1 MQVKLYFIIILTIFS
16 LRSFAYECRSKELKL
31 VKIESKKQVFQQLRS
46 FDRQALVEGLLFDL
60 TSVENSSN
68 NSAKKIELVLSY
80 LEESEVNINQRSFF
94 KLLATTS
101 EIETGK
107 PKKLKLDEIC
117 EIMTKV
123 NELGE
128 K

>member
-1 MQVKLYFIIILTIFS
+1 MIMTVFS

-31 VKIESKKQVFQQLRS
+31 VKIDNKKQAFKKLRS
-46 FDRQALVEGLLFDL
+46 LDRQIVVEGLLFDL
-60 TSVENSSN
+60 TSTETTSN
-68 NSAKKIELVLSY
+68 NSAKKIDFLLSY
-80 LEESEVNINQRSFF
+80 LENSEANKNQRSFF

-101 EIETGK
+101 EIQTGK
-107 PKKLKLDEIC
+107 LKKLKLDEVC